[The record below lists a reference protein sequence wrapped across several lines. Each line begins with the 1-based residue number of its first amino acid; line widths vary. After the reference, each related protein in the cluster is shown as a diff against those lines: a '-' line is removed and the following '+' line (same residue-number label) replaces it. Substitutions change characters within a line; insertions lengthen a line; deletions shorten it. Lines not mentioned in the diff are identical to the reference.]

1 MKRELFLPIVVSVV
15 VASSSAQAQFLS
27 KPSMRQQLQL
37 GQQAAGQLRARGH
50 VLPSSDLRVQEL
62 RQVGQRL
69 ISTVNTR
76 GAPWQFTFDM
86 IDNKEVNAFALP
98 GGPVFFY
105 TGLYSE
111 LKTEDEL
118 AGILGHEMTHVLRQ
132 HWAQQYADSQKRNL
146 IMNLALIFGHANS
159 TLSNLASVGNDV
171 FFELPFSRKDETQA
185 DEGGL
190 NMMVNAGYNP
200 QGMVDVFTL
209 LAQLSKSGS
218 MPAFL
223 SDHPADASRIK
234 HMEDIIVGM
243 HESFPS
249 QRVLPGS

>member
-1 MKRELFLPIVVSVV
+1 M
-15 VASSSAQAQFLS
+15 
-27 KPSMRQQLQL
+27 
-37 GQQAAGQLRARGH
+37 
-50 VLPSSDLRVQEL
+50 
-62 RQVGQRL
+62 GQRL

-105 TGLYSE
+105 TGLYSK

-118 AGILGHEMTHVLRQ
+118 AGILGHEMTHVLEQ

-146 IMNLALIFGHANS
+146 ILNLALIFGHANS

-234 HMEDIIVGM
+234 HMEDIIAGM
-243 HESFPS
+243 HLSFPPM
-249 QRVLPGS
+249 RPLPRFAPPHNLTRMLEHLRSELIP